1 LFIVGVSSS
10 STNVGV
16 EEHISFYSNP
26 IVPKLKKAMKA
37 KWELNTVLNFF
48 GHW

>member
-1 LFIVGVSSS
+1 LFIAGVSSS

-26 IVPKLKKAMKA
+26 IVPNLKKARKV
-37 KWELNTVLNFF
+37 KWELNKVLNYF
-48 GHW
+48 GHR